1 MTTHRTAIRV
11 LFFSDQVRIG
21 FMIFL
26 AFLLFSVLGLQLWN
40 TQVIHRADYEDQARR
55 QSVRKIRIPPMRGQI
70 ITADG
75 IPIAANRAS
84 WDVLFHPSEMRKPM
98 RSLMIRHILTE
109 AARAAACIGR
119 PNPLTEKKISDHLF
133 HSPGIPL
140 TLFKDLSVYE
150 LSRLKE
156 LVPRIEG
163 MEIAC
168 VPVRSYPFGSL
179 ATHILGYTRMGDP
192 SREIDRGEYNYYV
205 SDPFGASG
213 IEKICNDDLRG
224 SPGSELV
231 MVNSAGFV
239 CEQLETPVPAAN
251 GHNVHLTLDLNA
263 QMIAEKLLKN
273 RIGSIVVL
281 DARTG
286 AVIAM
291 ASSPGYSAEDFKSA
305 DSFRKLLENKDTP
318 FMNRATAGVY
328 MPGSVIKPLC
338 GLASLENGGSPDDLV
353 NCTGRTRFGYGRGI
367 KCNSRW
373 GHGEMDLR
381 HALKKSCNV
390 YFVENAVRIGIDAL
404 SAMYASA
411 GIGSPTGIEIAERH
425 GLLPRNGP
433 KWNTSETAYVGFG
446 QGKLLV
452 TPLQVASYFAAIAN
466 GGILMRPYLIDRITE
481 TDGTREAVIRDTIP
495 QKRGQLAASKESID
509 VIREGMF
516 LVVNEA
522 GGSGVRAKIPKTVI
536 YGKTGTAD
544 VGDQTSA
551 DKSKHVWF
559 AGFAENPVTKRV
571 YSIAAIVEQTKN
583 NDPSILPVEDGGR
596 TAAPL
601 VGSFFDQW
609 FPDAPAEEPEAEE
622 EAAGAEDGTDS
633 PAEEEAAEDAG
644 ADGGAAGERTG
655 TERSAA
661 DGSGSSTGIV
671 TSSQPSP
678 SVNE

>member
-1 MTTHRTAIRV
+1 MTPRPAMRT
-11 LFFSDQVRIG
+11 LLSSDQLRIG
-21 FMIFL
+21 LMLFL

-40 TQVIHRADYEDQARR
+40 TQVIHRADYENQARR
-55 QSVRKIRIPPMRGQI
+55 QSVRKIRISPMRGQI
-70 ITADG
+70 ITSDG

-84 WDVLFHPSEMRKPM
+84 WDVLLHPSEMRKPR
-98 RSLMIRHILTE
+98 RSLMILHILNE
-109 AARAAACIGR
+109 SRRAAACIGR
-119 PNPLTEKKISDHLF
+119 PDPLTEKKISEHLS
-133 HSPGIPL
+133 HSPGIPI

-163 MEIAC
+163 MEITC
-168 VPVRSYPFGSL
+168 VPVRTYPFGSL
-179 ATHILGYTRMGDP
+179 AMHVLGYTRMADP
-192 SREIDRGEYNYYV
+192 AKEADRGEYNYYV

-224 SPGSELV
+224 SPGRELV

-263 QMIAEKLLKN
+263 QMIAEKLLRN

-281 DARTG
+281 DVRTG

-291 ASSPGYSAEDFKSA
+291 ASSPGYSAEDFKSR
-305 DSFRKLLENKDTP
+305 DRFRKLLESRDTP
-318 FMNRATAGVY
+318 FMNRATTGVY

-338 GLASLENGGSPDDLV
+338 GLAALENGGSADDPV

-425 GLLPRNGP
+425 GLLPGNGP

-452 TPLQVASYFAAIAN
+452 TPLQVAGYFAALAN
-466 GGILMRPYLIDRITE
+466 GGTLMRPYIIDRITE
-481 TDGTREAVIRDTIP
+481 TDGSREAVIRDTIP
-495 QKRGQLAASKESID
+495 QKRGQLAASQKSID
-509 VIREGMF
+509 IIREGMF
-516 LVVNEA
+516 LVVNEP

-571 YSIAAIVEQTKN
+571 YSIAAIVEQTKD

-609 FPDAPAEEPEAEE
+609 FPDAPAEEPEAGTGG
-622 EAAGAEDGTDS
+622 AAGDKTGTGRS
-633 PAEEEAAEDAG
+633 AEEEAG
-644 ADGGAAGERTG
+644 N
-655 TERSAA
+655 
-661 DGSGSSTGIV
+661 STGIV